1 MSKELDQIE
10 EMLLTSPLK
19 NEPGSLIYSSLETLR
34 KGNLIFLGLNPG
46 GLPDENKTILEHFQ
60 FMKRIENKEFN
71 EYCDGVWKPA
81 GVEKPRGGSVLQ
93 KRVQYLLSSLAIN
106 TRNVFASNLIF
117 KRTRAESDLNN
128 ESYWAEICWKIHQK
142 FISIIDPSLIV
153 VMGNSPYEF
162 INGKMKKI
170 LRTEIFNS
178 GHGDWNCEFSE
189 GFLNGK
195 KRKLIK
201 IPHLSRYKIN
211 AHNDVINWIKSV
223 GDIKR

>member
-1 MSKELDQIE
+1 
-10 EMLLTSPLK
+10 
-19 NEPGSLIYSSLETLR
+19 
-34 KGNLIFLGLNPG
+34 
-46 GLPDENKTILEHFQ
+46 
-60 FMKRIENKEFN
+60 
-71 EYCDGVWKPA
+71 
-81 GVEKPRGGSVLQ
+81 
-93 KRVQYLLSSLAIN
+93 
-106 TRNVFASNLIF
+106 
-117 KRTRAESDLNN
+117 
-128 ESYWAEICWKIHQK
+128 
-142 FISIIDPSLIV
+142 
-153 VMGNSPYEF
+153 MGNSPYEF

-223 GDIKR
+223 GDIKL